1 MIPDLTLFRPADANE
16 TAAAWEYV
24 LQAKEGPF
32 VFALSRQNLPV
43 LPGTDTLAFDHIHQG
58 AYVLS
63 DVAAGETPDLQLIA
77 TGSEV
82 SLALDVKK
90 QLAQDGIGARVI
102 SMPSRELFEQQ
113 PEEVRNAIILP
124 HVSKNVVMEMA
135 YPAGWEEI
143 TGQDGFVVGIRKFGA
158 SAKADRVI
166 REYGF
171 TAEAIVQQIRQK
183 YFQ

>member
-1 MIPDLTLFRPADANE
+1 M
-16 TAAAWEYV
+16 
-24 LQAKEGPF
+24 
-32 VFALSRQNLPV
+32 
-43 LPGTDTLAFDHIHQG
+43 
-58 AYVLS
+58 
-63 DVAAGETPDLQLIA
+63 
-77 TGSEV
+77 

-113 PEEVRNAIILP
+113 PEEVRNAILLP
-124 HVSKNVVMEMA
+124 QVRKMLSLEMA

>member
-1 MIPDLTLFRPADANE
+1 M
-16 TAAAWEYV
+16 
-24 LQAKEGPF
+24 
-32 VFALSRQNLPV
+32 
-43 LPGTDTLAFDHIHQG
+43 
-58 AYVLS
+58 LS

-90 QLAQDGIGARVI
+90 QLAQDGIKARVI
-102 SMPSRELFEQQ
+102 SMPSRELFEGQ
-113 PEEVRNAIILP
+113 PDEVRNSILLP
-124 HVSKNVVMEMA
+124 QVSNNVVLEMA
-135 YPAGWEEI
+135 YPAGWEDI
-143 TGQDGFVVGIRKFGA
+143 TGSNGFVVGIRKFGA

-171 TAEAIVQQIRQK
+171 TTEAIVQQIRQK